1 MSGKITK
8 SKRKTNIKS
17 NDMGATKIGTNHSGR
32 DAELS
37 EASSVSSQTVRNLGI
52 DLLRIVAMF
61 MVLVL
66 HILGQGGVI
75 AATGKTGWKYCLVWF
90 LEIAAYSAVNCYAL
104 VSGYVGAKSRYKY
117 ANFVNIWL
125 RVVYYALII
134 TGLFA
139 VFAPNLIIMDS
150 WQWAIT
156 PVMSRQY
163 WYITAYAGLF
173 LLMPLLNFA
182 INSMSRKQLLAL
194 VWGLVIGFSVL
205 PTLFRNDVFILKE
218 GYSIWWLMVLYV
230 IGGYIGKYGILRK
243 MKKSKLLI
251 CYVVLTVVGLVAKVL
266 LEYYGKDRSAHY
278 IILYTSPLVLAQSVC
293 LLGFF
298 SRLKIRKWGA
308 KLITVFAPLVFSVYI
323 IHVHPLVWKNVLP
336 GLFKWVASMP
346 IYFEGFVVLG
356 IALGALLSL
365 SIVDMVREFLFR
377 VLKVKDRLS
386 KVEKRFVGNLW
397 TTK

>member
-75 AATGKTGWKYCLVWF
+75 AATGKAGWKYCLVWF

-125 RVVYYALII
+125 RVVYYTLII

-139 VFAPNLIIMDS
+139 VLAPNLITIDS

-182 INSMSRKQLLAL
+182 INSMSCKQLLTL
-194 VWGLVIGFSVL
+194 IWGLVIGFSVL
-205 PTLFRNDVFILKE
+205 PTLFRNDVFILKD

-230 IGGYIGKYGILRK
+230 IGGYIGKYGILK
-243 MKKSKLLI
+243 KVKKSRLLAG
-251 CYVVLTVVGLVAKVL
+251 YLVLIVVGLAAKIL
-266 LEYYGKDRSAHY
+266 LEQYGKDRSAY
-278 IILYTSPLVLAQSVC
+278 YVILYTSPLVLAQSVC

-308 KLITVFAPLVFSVYI
+308 KLIAIFAPLVFSVYI
-323 IHVHPLVWKNVLP
+323 IHVHPLIWKNVLL
-336 GLFKWVASMP
+336 GLFKWIASMP
-346 IYFEGFVVLG
+346 IYLEGFVVLG
-356 IALGALLSL
+356 IALGILLGL
-365 SIVDMVREFLFR
+365 SIIDMVREFLFR
-377 VLKVKDRLS
+377 VLKIKERFTKIEK
-386 KVEKRFVGNLW
+386 KVIGSLW
-397 TTK
+397 STE